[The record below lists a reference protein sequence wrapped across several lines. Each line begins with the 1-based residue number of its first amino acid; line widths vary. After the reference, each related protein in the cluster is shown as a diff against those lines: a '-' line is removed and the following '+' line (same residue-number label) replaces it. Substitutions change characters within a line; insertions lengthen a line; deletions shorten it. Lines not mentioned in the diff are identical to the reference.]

1 MKACQ
6 RHDPFLQPRSAESPS
21 TLWLA
26 AGRNKNQDLF
36 HSVQRKNIWW
46 LRLEFLKETQEYIV
60 CFRRNIRNYSILP
73 NAVSHHN
80 AVLRVDACLMIW
92 WWAISPVSKQYI
104 TYPETLMSKVEMQ
117 NAKIQL
123 TLRTTICTRCLSKLK
138 ARCPEKVWSDQTKNG
153 LKFPLNSWMPTSG
166 TCLVVSPGL
175 NQFEPGRNDLQ
186 CVWLANAIQIEV
198 VKIYQPSEDWQQ
210 QSQAVPHLASWCSSD
225 TLLHSNFY
233 WKFVKLAVG
242 SSPVCVFDKS
252 IGLLVNIPFCSW
264 RKQPNPWR
272 HPGTPLPEITRW
284 FSPGTPRIHTKDA
297 WKSKPFT
304 ISKCH
309 GMIWHDSNSHQADKQ
324 IFGFPNNSACVWA
337 TVEIYCLRQVRHQ
350 VSEPPIVLQALF
362 TSV

>member
-1 MKACQ
+1 MDNISAYFSHTNSTPTAWPGGLNEGLQ

-36 HSVQRKNIWW
+36 HAVQRKNIWW
-46 LRLEFLKETQEYIV
+46 SRLEFLKETQEYIE

-104 TYPETLMSKVEMQ
+104 TYPETLMSKSGDAKCKDSTHVENDYLHALSVKTQ
-117 NAKIQL
+117 G
-123 TLRTTICTRCLSKLK
+123 TLPWKS
-138 ARCPEKVWSDQTKNG
+138 WSDQTKNG

-210 QSQAVPHLASWCSSD
+210 QSQAVCPAP
-225 TLLHSNFY
+225 
-233 WKFVKLAVG
+233 G
-242 SSPVCVFDKS
+242 Q
-252 IGLLVNIPFCSW
+252 LV
-264 RKQPNPWR
+264 
-272 HPGTPLPEITRW
+272 L
-284 FSPGTPRIHTKDA
+284 
-297 WKSKPFT
+297 
-304 ISKCH
+304 
-309 GMIWHDSNSHQADKQ
+309 
-324 IFGFPNNSACVWA
+324 
-337 TVEIYCLRQVRHQ
+337 
-350 VSEPPIVLQALF
+350 
-362 TSV
+362 

>member
-1 MKACQ
+1 MDNISAYFSHTNSTPTAWPGGLNEGLQ

-36 HSVQRKNIWW
+36 HAVQRKNIWW

-138 ARCPEKVWSDQTKNG
+138 ARCPEKVEAIKLRMDSSSRSILECQHRE
-153 LKFPLNSWMPTSG
+153 L
-166 TCLVVSPGL
+166 
-175 NQFEPGRNDLQ
+175 
-186 CVWLANAIQIEV
+186 VWLWVLAWTSLNREEMICNVFGWQM
-198 VKIYQPSEDWQQ
+198 PS
-210 QSQAVPHLASWCSSD
+210 
-225 TLLHSNFY
+225 
-233 WKFVKLAVG
+233 K
-242 SSPVCVFDKS
+242 
-252 IGLLVNIPFCSW
+252 
-264 RKQPNPWR
+264 
-272 HPGTPLPEITRW
+272 
-284 FSPGTPRIHTKDA
+284 
-297 WKSKPFT
+297 
-304 ISKCH
+304 
-309 GMIWHDSNSHQADKQ
+309 
-324 IFGFPNNSACVWA
+324 
-337 TVEIYCLRQVRHQ
+337 
-350 VSEPPIVLQALF
+350 
-362 TSV
+362 

>member
-1 MKACQ
+1 MDYISAYFSHTNSTPTAWPGGLNEGLQ

-46 LRLEFLKETQEYIV
+46 LRLEFLKETQEYIE

-138 ARCPEKVWSDQTKNG
+138 ARCPEKVEAIKLRMDSSSRSILECQHRE
-153 LKFPLNSWMPTSG
+153 L
-166 TCLVVSPGL
+166 
-175 NQFEPGRNDLQ
+175 
-186 CVWLANAIQIEV
+186 VWLWVLAWTSLNREEMICNVFGWQM
-198 VKIYQPSEDWQQ
+198 PS
-210 QSQAVPHLASWCSSD
+210 
-225 TLLHSNFY
+225 
-233 WKFVKLAVG
+233 K
-242 SSPVCVFDKS
+242 
-252 IGLLVNIPFCSW
+252 
-264 RKQPNPWR
+264 
-272 HPGTPLPEITRW
+272 
-284 FSPGTPRIHTKDA
+284 
-297 WKSKPFT
+297 
-304 ISKCH
+304 
-309 GMIWHDSNSHQADKQ
+309 
-324 IFGFPNNSACVWA
+324 
-337 TVEIYCLRQVRHQ
+337 
-350 VSEPPIVLQALF
+350 
-362 TSV
+362 

>member
-1 MKACQ
+1 MDNISAYFSHTNSTPTAWPGGLNEGLQ

-104 TYPETLMSKVEMQ
+104 TYSETLMSKVEMQ

-138 ARCPEKVWSDQTKNG
+138 ARCPEKVEAIKLRMDSSSRSILECQHRE
-153 LKFPLNSWMPTSG
+153 L
-166 TCLVVSPGL
+166 
-175 NQFEPGRNDLQ
+175 
-186 CVWLANAIQIEV
+186 VWLRVLAWTSLNREEMICNVFGWQM
-198 VKIYQPSEDWQQ
+198 PS
-210 QSQAVPHLASWCSSD
+210 
-225 TLLHSNFY
+225 
-233 WKFVKLAVG
+233 K
-242 SSPVCVFDKS
+242 
-252 IGLLVNIPFCSW
+252 
-264 RKQPNPWR
+264 
-272 HPGTPLPEITRW
+272 
-284 FSPGTPRIHTKDA
+284 
-297 WKSKPFT
+297 
-304 ISKCH
+304 
-309 GMIWHDSNSHQADKQ
+309 
-324 IFGFPNNSACVWA
+324 
-337 TVEIYCLRQVRHQ
+337 
-350 VSEPPIVLQALF
+350 
-362 TSV
+362 